1 MPAKTFSIMGDS
13 ISTFE
18 GCVPDGYT
26 LFYNDERL
34 ERSGVLRPED
44 TWWSHAVRA
53 LGGTVLADSA
63 WSGSMV
69 EGAGFPAASSP
80 ERAAALLGPDGQ
92 APDAVLVFIGIN
104 DYGWGG
110 AEAQAAGRSHAMP
123 RCIDPA
129 TVPEQI
135 AGAAPADAAER
146 FGAAYRTMLRNIRAA
161 APEAAVYCITLLP
174 GRTHG
179 VDHPEFC
186 YRLRGRHLDE
196 YNAAIRDAAAAEGC
210 RVADV
215 RTFGRDYDSLEGTH
229 PTNLGMRQFASMVVR
244 AMQLA
249 DETGAGATSA
259 GAGAAGAGAVGADVA
274 ETSSASVVKADA
286 TSAGAGAAGAEAAG
300 AEADAESANLA
311 KEDAAGASVAGAN
324 SAKEDVAE
332 GITAEAQP
340 EIANPALDLRDF
352 CGAPESAQLCDAP
365 TCIGCP
371 HAANT
376 GNQWLC
382 RCLK

>member
-129 TVPEQI
+129 SVPEQI
-135 AGAAPADAAER
+135 AGAAPADAVER
-146 FGAAYRTMLRNIRAA
+146 FGAAYRTMLRNIHTA

-179 VDHPEFC
+179 IDHPEFC
-186 YRLRGRHLDE
+186 YRLRGHHLDE
-196 YNAAIRDAAAAEGC
+196 YNAAIREAAAAEGC

-215 RTFGRDYDSLEGTH
+215 RAFGRDYDSLEGTH

-249 DETGAGATSA
+249 D
-259 GAGAAGAGAVGADVA
+259 AAG
-274 ETSSASVVKADA
+274 ENP
-286 TSAGAGAAGAEAAG
+286 
-300 AEADAESANLA
+300 AEADAPEASSASA
-311 KEDAAGASVAGAN
+311 SAAEADAAGASSAEADAAGAS
-324 SAKEDVAE
+324 SANASVAEADAPE
-332 GITAEAQP
+332 GITAGTQP
-340 EIANPALDLRDF
+340 DVANPALDLRDF

>member
-104 DYGWGG
+104 DHGWGG

-135 AGAAPADAAER
+135 AGAAPADAVER

-161 APEAAVYCITLLP
+161 ASKAAVYCITLLP

-215 RTFGRDYDSLEGTH
+215 RAFGRDYDSLEGTH

-249 DETGAGATSA
+249 DAAGVEAAAEAVAGAKAGEDEEAPIA
-259 GAGAAGAGAVGADVA
+259 GAG
-274 ETSSASVVKADA
+274 TN
-286 TSAGAGAAGAEAAG
+286 AEAPTSPNPARTQ
-300 AEADAESANLA
+300 
-311 KEDAAGASVAGAN
+311 
-324 SAKEDVAE
+324 AE
-332 GITAEAQP
+332 GDMHDNIEDITAGAQP
-340 EIANPALDLRDF
+340 ETANPALDLQDF
-352 CGAPESAQLCDAP
+352 CDAPESAQLCDAP